1 MPRPEP
7 PPRRATALVC
17 AALLALAVAAP
28 SSAATPRGPAPPV
41 VTPGP
46 VVAPSVPSK
55 GPLFADG
62 PDGRLLLD
70 GTWLFRRDDARV
82 GTAQR
87 WYAQRSTAD
96 WSPVTVP
103 NAWNAN
109 DNSAASFSGTFA
121 WYRKDFRLPDARAA
135 LRWAVRFQ
143 TVNYRAQ
150 VWLNGRSIG
159 SHVGSYVAFDLP
171 LTHLSRR
178 GVNRLVV
185 RVDNRRV
192 SESLV
197 LPDAFESG
205 GQPAGGWWNYGG
217 LLREVYLRRI
227 DRLDVGPVAVRTSL
241 RSQAGPASVDFLA
254 TVRNVTSVTQRARL
268 TARFGR
274 ALVTLGPT
282 RLIPAGGTATFTGRL
297 TVRRPRLWWPGR
309 PYLYR
314 TRIVSAAADAR
325 ARPGTRAAR
334 LTHAGGYTVLTGIR
348 TIKVDGRGRLLVNG
362 RVARLR
368 GASLHEDQIGL
379 GGATDVSYRRRTMAL
394 LRELGANVI
403 RAHYP
408 LHPQLLEMADRAG
421 ILVWSEIPAY
431 QFDETRLG
439 NAGLREAM
447 KQMLTSEIDDLRN
460 HPSIFTWSIANEL
473 SPAVGPN
480 QAAYIREAAATAR
493 AEDPTRPVGLA
504 VAGTTT
510 VGCQPGYGPLDII
523 GLNDYFGWY
532 TGPDGAIADRDLL
545 GPWLDS
551 QRRCYPRKAII
562 ITEFGAEA
570 NRDGP
575 VEERGTYQHQTGF
588 IDYHV
593 SAYDARPWLSGAIYW
608 TLQEFKV
615 RPDWDGGNPWASPPM
630 HQKGVVSYAG
640 AKKPGFYAL
649 QRLYRA
655 TPVLTP
661 ALRSRR

>member
-1 MPRPEP
+1 MPR
-7 PPRRATALVC
+7 
-17 AALLALAVAAP
+17 
-28 SSAATPRGPAPPV
+28 
-41 VTPGP
+41 
-46 VVAPSVPSK
+46 K

-87 WYAQRSTAD
+87 WYAQRDTAG

-150 VWLNGRSIG
+150 VWLNGRSVG
-159 SHVGSYVAFDLP
+159 HHVGSYVAFDLP
-171 LTHLSRR
+171 LKYVSRR

-185 RVDNRRV
+185 RVDNRRA

-197 LPDAFESG
+197 LPDAFESE
-205 GQPAGGWWNYGG
+205 GQPAAGWWNYGG
-217 LLREVYLRRI
+217 ILREVYLRRI
-227 DRLDVGPVAVRTSL
+227 DRLDIGPVAVRTSL
-241 RSQAGPASVDFLA
+241 RSQAGPARVDFLA
-254 TVRNVTSVTQRARL
+254 TVRNVTSVAQRARV

-274 ALVTLGPT
+274 STLTLGPA
-282 RLIPAGGTATFTGRL
+282 RVIPAGGSATFTGRL

-314 TRIVSAAADAR
+314 TRIAASAAR
-325 ARPGTRAAR
+325 AGAPGAR
-334 LTHAGGYTVLTGIR
+334 LTPAAGYTVLTGIR
-348 TIKVDGRGRLLVNG
+348 TIKVDGRGRLLING

-368 GASLHEDQIGL
+368 GASIHEDQIGV
-379 GGATDVSYRRRTMAL
+379 GGATDTGYRRRTIAL

-431 QFDETRLG
+431 QFDEARLG
-439 NAGLREAM
+439 NVTLRQTMEHLLA
-447 KQMLTSEIDDLRN
+447 TEIDDLRN
-460 HPSIFTWSIANEL
+460 HASIFTWSIGNEL

-480 QAAYIREAAATAR
+480 QAAYIREAAAVAR
-493 AEDPTRPVGLA
+493 AEDPTRPVAIA
-504 VAGTTT
+504 VAGTPTA
-510 VGCQPGYGPLDII
+510 GCQPSYAPLDIV

-532 TGPDGAIADRDLL
+532 TGPDGVIADRDLV

-551 QRRCYPRKAII
+551 MRRCYPRKAIL

-570 NRDGP
+570 NRSGP
-575 VEERGTYQHQTGF
+575 VEERGTYQFQDGF
-588 IDYHV
+588 IDYHLNV
-593 SAYDARPWLSGAIYW
+593 YDARPWLSGAIYW
-608 TLQEFKV
+608 TLQEFKIS
-615 RPDWDGGNPWASPPM
+615 PGWDGGNPWASPPL

-640 AKKPGFYAL
+640 AKKPGFFFL
-649 QRLYRA
+649 QARYRA
-655 TPVLTP
+655 IPVLTP
-661 ALRSRR
+661 ALRARR